1 MYFILMPKL
10 RQKHMQLLPQT
21 LRDFAMFKND
31 EKSYVPRKKA
41 GYEYTN
47 DTVL

>member
-1 MYFILMPKL
+1 MHLILLPKL

-31 EKSYVPRKKA
+31 EKSRKQA
-41 GYEYTN
+41 GHRDNTYN
-47 DTVL
+47 L